1 MYATPPLRELHMKFD
16 SKIHLTYDD
25 VQSMCKYLEGEIARF
40 KPDIIVGIVYLT
52 IELHIKL
59 ANKVPETTDDKA
71 TRKGFKHTEE
81 TKKRMSEIR
90 KGRYQFGGVKHHS
103 DESRKKMSDHRKGRK
118 LTNEDKRKKSEAHKG
133 KPKTEEHKLALRKP
147 KAKVECS
154 ICGRI
159 IGSHNI
165 KRHQSVCN
173 STSSRASYEVR

>member
-1 MYATPPLRELHMKFD
+1 MENIYFTDKNQAQAWLDHQED
-16 SKIHLTYDD
+16 IHGDYWLT
-25 VQSMCKYLEGEIARF
+25 EEF
-40 KPDIIVGIVYLT
+40 
-52 IELHIKL
+52 

-118 LTNEDKRKKSEAHKG
+118 LTDEDKRKKSEAHKG

-154 ICGRI
+154 
-159 IGSHNI
+159 
-165 KRHQSVCN
+165 QSF
-173 STSSRASYEVR
+173 S